1 MLTTYFEQGLKK
13 KKKTNHDK
21 FNTFKQKQKIAFI
34 WKQVM
39 MITSQVDLADE
50 HTRQLLSSTL
60 RDLLSKHYFLDTSV
74 QIVLE
79 FIKRCSS
86 SQNDFER

>member
-1 MLTTYFEQGLKK
+1 
-13 KKKTNHDK
+13 
-21 FNTFKQKQKIAFI
+21 
-34 WKQVM
+34 M

-79 FIKRCSS
+79 FIRRCSS